1 MEERRIAVRSSLSDQ
16 AADLIKER
24 IFNQEFAPGE
34 RLVVEKLADEIQ
46 VSRTPIR
53 EGLRVLVQEGLVNY
67 DGKSYT
73 IFNPTMEDVKEIFAI
88 RQALESL
95 AARCAATNMPPEEIE
110 HLREII
116 REYESGNSKHSLVEI
131 DIKFHDAL
139 IHGAA
144 NSRLERIVANMREQL
159 KLIRNW
165 VAEGIEEGTQE
176 SETIQEHQQV
186 LDGISRRDGLTAS
199 EAMMRHLDN
208 GQRRTIK
215 NLKNRHLLIG

>member
-1 MEERRIAVRSSLSDQ
+1 MERRIAVRSSLSDQ
-16 AADLIKER
+16 AADLIKAR

-73 IFNPTMEDVKEIFAI
+73 IFNPTIGDVQEIFII

-95 AARCAATNMPPEEIE
+95 AARCAAANMPPEEIE
-110 HLREII
+110 QLREII

-131 DIKFHDAL
+131 DIKFHDAV

-186 LDGISRRDGLTAS
+186 LDGISRRDGRAAA
-199 EAMMRHLDN
+199 EAMTRHLDN
-208 GQRRTIK
+208 GQRRTIR
-215 NLKNRHLLIG
+215 NLKNRHLLFG